1 MKVNKSVK
9 IFIFCT
15 IFVVSGAFAQKN
27 TLFKQDVSS
36 LVFPKKLTGTAF
48 YSNVPVVAAPLRLNP
63 IPGNFYSANLG
74 FFCKRELQLEK
85 ITKFPFKFRLGSVE
99 ECDRLEGKSN
109 VPIR

>member
-1 MKVNKSVK
+1 MNKSVK

-27 TLFKQDVSS
+27 ASFQQDVSS
-36 LVFPKKLTGTAF
+36 LAFPKKLTGTAF
-48 YSNVPVVAAPLRLNP
+48 HPNVPAPAVPVRLNP

-99 ECDRLEGKSN
+99 ECDRLEGKGN
-109 VPIR
+109 LIIR